1 MNAHFEGHA
10 DEILSAM
17 QEAAITALEKVGIQA
32 EKYAKKAAQVDTGRL
47 RNSIAHMV
55 TTKAGEQAV
64 YIGTNAEH
72 AVYQEL
78 GTGQYYPGGRK
89 TPWAYQDEK
98 GNLHW
103 TRGNKAVP
111 FLRPAVQDHKQTY
124 KNIIEDTLKG
134 K

>member
-1 MNAHFEGHA
+1 MNAQFEGHA

-17 QEAAITALEKVGIQA
+17 HEAAITALEKVGIQA
-32 EKYAKKAAQVDTGRL
+32 EEYAKKLAPADTGRL
-47 RNSIAHMV
+47 RNSIAWKLD
-55 TTKAGEQAV
+55 TRAQEV
-64 YIGTNAEH
+64 YIGTNLYYAP
-72 AVYQEL
+72 YQEL

-98 GNLHW
+98 GNWHW

>member
-17 QEAAITALEKVGIQA
+17 HEAAITALEAIGIQA
-32 EKYAKKAAQVDTGRL
+32 EGYAKKDAKVDTGRL
-47 RNSIAHMV
+47 RNSISHKVDAR
-55 TTKAGEQAV
+55 AQEV
-64 YIGTNAEH
+64 YIGTNVEH
-72 AVYQEL
+72 GVYQEL

-98 GNLHW
+98 GNWHW

-111 FLRPAVQDHKQTY
+111 FLRPAVQDHRQTY

>member
-1 MNAHFEGHA
+1 MNAQFEGHA
-10 DEILSAM
+10 DEILFAM
-17 QEAAITALEKVGIQA
+17 HEAAITALEKIGRV
-32 EKYAKKAAQVDTGRL
+32 AKEAAADLAPYDKGRL
-47 RNSIAHMV
+47 KGSISHKVDAR
-55 TTKAGEQAV
+55 AQEV
-64 YIGTNAEH
+64 YIGTNVEYG
-72 AVYQEL
+72 VYKEL

-98 GNLHW
+98 GNWHW